1 MSLENNKALVAR
13 FAEELWHL
21 KNYGIFDELCTPEF
35 VAHDLPS
42 SVPPD
47 KDGFKGL
54 AMMIHNAFPDAHLT
68 VEDTIANKD
77 KVALRWNAT
86 ATHQGE
92 FMEIPATNRK
102 VSWSGITIYRIAGA
116 KIEEWWN
123 KSDLSAVPHQLK

>member
-21 KNYGIFDELCTPEF
+21 KNYDIFDELCTPEF

-42 SVPPD
+42 SVSPN
-47 KDGFKGL
+47 KDGFKGV

-68 VEDTIANKD
+68 VEDTIADKD
-77 KVALRWNAT
+77 KVVLRWNLT

-92 FMEIPATNRK
+92 FMGIPATNRK

-116 KIEEWWN
+116 KVVEWWN
-123 KSDLSAVPHQLK
+123 KSDLSAVPQQLK

>member
-1 MSLENNKALVAR
+1 MSLENNKVLVAR

-42 SVPPD
+42 SVSPN
-47 KDGFKGL
+47 KDGFKGM

-68 VEDTIANKD
+68 VEDTIADKD
-77 KVALRWNAT
+77 KVALRWNVT

-92 FMEIPATNRK
+92 FMSIPATNRK
-102 VSWSGITIYRIAGA
+102 VSWSGITIYRIAGT
-116 KIEEWWN
+116 KIVEWWN
-123 KSDLSAVPHQLK
+123 KSDLSAVPQQLK

>member
-1 MSLENNKALVAR
+1 MSLENNKVLVAR

-42 SVPPD
+42 SVSPN
-47 KDGFKGL
+47 KDGFKSM

-68 VEDTIANKD
+68 VEDTIADKD
-77 KVALRWNAT
+77 KVVLRWNFT

-92 FMEIPATNRK
+92 FLGIPATNRK

-116 KIEEWWN
+116 KIVEWWN
-123 KSDLSAVPHQLK
+123 KSDLSAVPQQLK

>member
-13 FAEELWHL
+13 FVEELWHL

-42 SVPPD
+42 SVSPN
-47 KDGFKGL
+47 KDGFKVL

-68 VEDTIANKD
+68 VEDTIAD
-77 KVALRWNAT
+77 KERVALRWNIT

-92 FMEIPATNRK
+92 FMGIPATNRK
-102 VSWSGITIYRIAGA
+102 VYWTGITIYRIAGA
-116 KIEEWWN
+116 KIVEWWN
-123 KSDLSAVPHQLK
+123 KSDLSAVPQQLK